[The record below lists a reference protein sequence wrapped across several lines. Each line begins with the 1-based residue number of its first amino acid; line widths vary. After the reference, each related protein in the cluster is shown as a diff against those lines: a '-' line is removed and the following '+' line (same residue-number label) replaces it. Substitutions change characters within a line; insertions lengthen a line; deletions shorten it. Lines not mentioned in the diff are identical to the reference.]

1 MYLTLTIFF
10 FNNFRLTGFLNLFI
24 DVSIYILFHVIFLQE
39 YRINQLTE
47 EVTRLRNFEFDSFRK
62 DQLIQQLQQQI
73 SDLQVS

>member
-1 MYLTLTIFF
+1 M
-10 FNNFRLTGFLNLFI
+10 FI
-24 DVSIYILFHVIFLQE
+24 DVSIYILFRVIFLQE

-47 EVTRLRNFEFDSFRK
+47 EVRRLRNFEFDSFRK